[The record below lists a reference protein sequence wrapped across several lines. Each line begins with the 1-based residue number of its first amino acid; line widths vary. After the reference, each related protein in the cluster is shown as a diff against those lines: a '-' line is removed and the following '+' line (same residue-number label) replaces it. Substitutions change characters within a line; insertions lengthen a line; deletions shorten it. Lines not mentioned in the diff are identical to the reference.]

1 MATAGVKGYVVPDG
15 ITTLSVPA
23 GGPNAFGEVEVVGLE
38 IKRIGFYLFLFSI
51 HWVSSY
57 HLVISHI
64 EKNIK
69 SYLDDEL
76 LEVAEEAETDVEAGF
91 VFDEFFVVVGNA
103 RVVGMASCN
112 KHLTSSAEQ
121 RSSGV

>member
-1 MATAGVKGYVVPDG
+1 MPAGQDGVTTGVKPVATAGVKGYVVPEG

-23 GGPNAFGEVEVVGLE
+23 GGPNAFGEVDVVGLE
-38 IKRIGFYLFLFSI
+38 
-51 HWVSSY
+51 
-57 HLVISHI
+57 
-64 EKNIK
+64 E
-69 SYLDDEL
+69 
-76 LEVAEEAETDVEAGF
+76 LEVAEAETDVEAAL

-103 RVVGMASCN
+103 SVVGMASCN